1 METKSKILTVVLCV
15 YNAEKYLSEAI
26 ESILNQTYKNFD
38 FFIVDDGSTD
48 QSLDIIKKYANA
60 NSRIF
65 LHENVENK
73 GVSYSRNYAIS
84 QCKTKY
90 IALMDADDV
99 SLPERIEKQINFLE
113 NHPNISVC
121 GTWFTLFGENINQ
134 QLIQHPEGHDQIK
147 VNMLFDCCIGNPT
160 LMFKSE
166 IFNNFQFIKKYI
178 PIDDYELWSRALFKY
193 NFSNIQESL
202 LNYRWHSTNISQ
214 TKKVDINKLH
224 LEIRKNQLLNLK
236 PDLTEDQLSK
246 LDSLTRPLNA
256 IPFNELIKV
265 LDLMKE
271 LLAINLKKNIYNQN
285 YLKDFFYKNCL
296 ELTKSGKGNSL
307 KFTWLIISEFQD
319 VFNLLNFK
327 EKKRLFKKCFR
338 R

>member
-1 METKSKILTVVLCV
+1 MKKLSIVLCA
-15 YNAEKYLSEAI
+15 YNAEKYLEQAI
-26 ESILNQTYKNFD
+26 QSIVNQTYKD
-38 FFIVDDGSTD
+38 FVFYILNDGSTD
-48 QSLDIIKKYANA
+48 QTLAIMNAFALKDDRIIIINQ
-60 NSRIF
+60 I
-65 LHENVENK
+65 ENK
-73 GVSYSRNYAIS
+73 GVSFSRNFAIS
-84 QCKTKY
+84 QCQTKY

-113 NHPNISVC
+113 NHPNIAVC

-166 IFNNFQFIKKYI
+166 IFNDFQFIKKYM

-193 NFSNIQESL
+193 NFYNVQESL
-202 LNYRWHSTNISQ
+202 LDYRWHSTNISQ

-236 PDLTEDQLSK
+236 PDLMADQLPQ

-256 IPFNELIKV
+256 ITFNELIKV

-271 LLAINLKKNIYNQN
+271 LLAINLIKNIYNQN
-285 YLKDFFYKNCL
+285 HLKDFFYKNCL
-296 ELTKSGKGNSL
+296 ALIKNGKGNSF
-307 KFTWLIISEFQD
+307 KFTWLVISQFQE

-338 R
+338 F